1 VERIGLD
8 ESPPGLVKEGEVV
21 EALADV
27 GVLGVHGILSD
38 SQRPLLKQLGP
49 GVPAL
54 GAVETGQVV
63 LRLVATSGWSVAR
76 AFSQIASVRLR
87 SGPTSAYLS
96 WVPVPALIGFNAQ
109 ASPTCRGH
117 PGHALLP
124 SNRSLACLKGA
135 KSSTMWS
142 RILFENHTQAPSPG
156 PVQLVKQQK
165 TAELKVLD
173 CRATVVGAFPEE
185 PIPGLRRQV
194 IKRSII
200 LL

>member
-1 VERIGLD
+1 MFLTHDPFSQLQGSGEKRFGF
-8 ESPPGLVKEGEVV
+8 LVVP
-21 EALADV
+21 
-27 GVLGVHGILSD
+27 LGF
-38 SQRPLLKQLGP
+38 
-49 GVPAL
+49 
-54 GAVETGQVV
+54 VETGQVV
-63 LRLVATSGWSVAR
+63 LRLVATSGWSVPR

-165 TAELKVLD
+165 N
-173 CRATVVGAFPEE
+173 
-185 PIPGLRRQV
+185 
-194 IKRSII
+194 S
-200 LL
+200 